1 MQLLKVHWR
10 DLNDAMDR
18 HIDDLACLADDYAAL
33 RFRGLL
39 GPRGEGNRHG
49 TERDSLDLMK
59 RDAGAKERLGR

>member
-1 MQLLKVHWR
+1 M
-10 DLNDAMDR
+10 
-18 HIDDLACLADDYAAL
+18 DDLACLADDYAAF